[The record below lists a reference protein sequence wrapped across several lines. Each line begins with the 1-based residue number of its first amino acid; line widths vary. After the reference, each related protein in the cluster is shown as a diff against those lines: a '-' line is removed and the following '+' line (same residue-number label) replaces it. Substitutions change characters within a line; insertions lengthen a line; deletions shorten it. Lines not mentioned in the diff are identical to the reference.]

1 MTAASLRHEIRQM
14 TLADVDAVAAAMARA
29 FADDPL
35 QVWIFP
41 EVDGRVDKLERMFA
55 LQARYSSVPL
65 GASYTDETLSCAA
78 FWMPPG
84 HELPDAAAMEAMS
97 GLTAIVGAD
106 ALVRLQSAYAAMVAS
121 HPKEPHFYL
130 AGLGTDPPR
139 QGQGLGS
146 AAMAPVLA
154 RCDAERIPAFLESTK
169 ERNVGFYEHHDFRVM
184 HTITPPPDGPRMW
197 LMWRDPQ

>member
-1 MTAASLRHEIRQM
+1 MTAAPVRHEIRKM
-14 TLADVDAVAAAMARA
+14 TLADVDAIAAAMARA

-41 EVDGRVDKLERMFA
+41 ELDGRLEKLERMFA
-55 LQARYSSVPL
+55 LQARYSSVPM
-65 GASYTDETLSCAA
+65 GTSYTDESLSCAA

-84 HELPDAAAMEAMS
+84 HELPDAAAMQAMS
-97 GLTAIVGAD
+97 GLTAIIGDD
-106 ALVRLQSAYAAMVAS
+106 ALVRLQSAYAAMLAA
-121 HPKEPHFYL
+121 HPKDPHYYL

-154 RCDAERIPAFLESTK
+154 RCDADSIPAFLESTK
-169 ERNVGFYEHHDFRVM
+169 ERNVGFYEHHGFRVM
-184 HTITPPPDGPRMW
+184 RTIAPAPDGPPMW